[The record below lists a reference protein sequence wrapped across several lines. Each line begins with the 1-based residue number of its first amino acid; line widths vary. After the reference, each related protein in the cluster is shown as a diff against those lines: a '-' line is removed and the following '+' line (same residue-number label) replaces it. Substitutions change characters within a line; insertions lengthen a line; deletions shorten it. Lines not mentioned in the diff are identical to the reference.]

1 MAAGRMLSNDHVAP
15 MYETIGRLGI
25 HHCCALRCT
34 DTCHGR
40 RVHALAVRF
49 AKDVLSIGAKPVQ
62 ADNVHLCCSR
72 TYMFFFHSESR
83 EYLYC

>member
-1 MAAGRMLSNDHVAP
+1 MAVGRMLSNDHVAP

-25 HHCCALRCT
+25 HHRCALRCT

-49 AKDVLSIGAKPVQ
+49 AKDVLSVGAKPIQ

-72 TYMFFFHSESR
+72 THMFFFHSESR
-83 EYLYC
+83 EYLHC

>member
-1 MAAGRMLSNDHVAP
+1 MVVGRMLSNNHVAP

-25 HHCCALRCT
+25 HHRRALRCT

-62 ADNVHLCCSR
+62 TDNVHLCCSR
-72 TYMFFFHSESR
+72 TYMFFFHSKSR